1 MARVDLK
8 NVSLNYHT
16 LAGEVKA
23 LEGINLAISDQEF
36 VAIVGQSGCGK
47 STLLSLISGLL
58 KPTRALSSSTARK
71 CRASKQWDICSR
83 TIICLSGG
91 LSWITHF

>member
-1 MARVDLK
+1 M
-8 NVSLNYHT
+8 NYHT

-23 LEGINLAISDQEF
+23 LEQINLSIQDQEF

-58 KPTRALSSSTARK
+58 RPTRGSIFIDSE
-71 CRASKQWDICSR
+71 
-83 TIICLSGG
+83 
-91 LSWITHF
+91 

>member
-1 MARVDLK
+1 MARVELK

-58 KPTRALSSSTARK
+58 KPTRGSVFIDDEEVQGPANGWIYAPERLSV
-71 CRASKQWDICSR
+71 
-83 TIICLSGG
+83 
-91 LSWITHF
+91 